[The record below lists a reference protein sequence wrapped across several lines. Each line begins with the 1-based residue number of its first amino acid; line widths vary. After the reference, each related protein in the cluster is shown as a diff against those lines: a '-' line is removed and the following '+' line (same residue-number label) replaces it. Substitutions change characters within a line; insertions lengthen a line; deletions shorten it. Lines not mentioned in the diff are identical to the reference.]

1 MISHVEIDFLKN
13 SKYHNKWEG
22 MMEALRSPMLWLCKK
37 TFKPF
42 RGFRVELNRKLE
54 KVESILLKNYYEYEI
69 AKKKKLKGEK

>member
-1 MISHVEIDFLKN
+1 
-13 SKYHNKWEG
+13 
-22 MMEALRSPMLWLCKK
+22 MEALRSPMLWLCKK

-69 AKKKKLKGEK
+69 AKKKKLKEEK